1 MQSMPRSEEGLFM
14 ALSRTL
20 VSPEPC
26 SVPAPRGTTRQ
37 GKAHSARLLPGKPL
51 PGKPLPGKPLPGKP
65 LPGGTANRG
74 QVVRVGDTVLRP
86 TAPCWPATHALL
98 AHLAAVG
105 FDGAPR
111 ILAVSPY
118 TETLTYIAGH
128 AAVPPLAGDMLT
140 DAALVSVADLL
151 RRYHLAVA
159 SFDPAGYEWPRP
171 IPARFRTGL
180 VSHNDV
186 YPANVVFRDGRAVAL
201 IDFDLAG
208 PGSAIWDFAAAAR
221 SLVPLQDE
229 ADVTDS
235 RAGRALDRFRIFL
248 EASGLP
254 RAERREVAGALVA
267 NHDWTYA
274 IVAEAAAAG
283 HAGFADHW
291 RAVAAPAARARRWTL
306 RHRRELTAAAG

>member
-1 MQSMPRSEEGLFM
+1 M
-14 ALSRTL
+14 
-20 VSPEPC
+20 
-26 SVPAPRGTTRQ
+26 
-37 GKAHSARLLPGKPL
+37 
-51 PGKPLPGKPLPGKP
+51 
-65 LPGGTANRG
+65 
-74 QVVRVGDTVLRP
+74 LRP
-86 TAPCWPATHALL
+86 VAPCRRATHALL
-98 AHLAAVG
+98 DHLAAVG
-105 FDGAPR
+105 FDGAPAV
-111 ILAVSPY
+111 LAAGPA
-118 TETLTYIAGH
+118 TETLTYIEGR
-128 AAVPPLAGDMLT
+128 AAVPPLPADVLT

-151 RRYHLAVA
+151 RRYHRAVA
-159 SFDPAGYEWPRP
+159 SFDPAGFSWPRP
-171 IPARFRTGL
+171 VPARFRTGL

-186 YPANVVFRDGRAVAL
+186 YPANLVFRDGRAVAL

-208 PGSAIWDFAAAAR
+208 PGSAAWDFAAAAR

-235 RAGRALDRFRIFL
+235 RAGRELDRFRIFL

-306 RHRRELTAAAG
+306 RHRRELMTVAARLT